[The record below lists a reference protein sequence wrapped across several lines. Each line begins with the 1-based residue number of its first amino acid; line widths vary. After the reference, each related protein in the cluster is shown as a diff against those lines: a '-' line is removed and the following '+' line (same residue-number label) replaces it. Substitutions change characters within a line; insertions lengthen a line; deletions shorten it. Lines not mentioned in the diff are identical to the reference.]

1 MERAY
6 LARHGESELSFAK
19 LTNGDP
25 AVPCALTETGRSEA
39 RRLGELL
46 AGTAIDLCAVSE
58 FERAQETADLAL
70 AGRGVPRLVL
80 PGLNDIKVGSY
91 EGHSI
96 DEYRAW
102 ARSHGPDDD
111 PQGGGESRAGVIR
124 RYVETYRTILA
135 RPEATI
141 LVVGHALT
149 VRYILD
155 AVAGGPPARAVEW
168 VPYAEPFPITA
179 AELSVALERLAAWTL
194 APSWQS

>member
-25 AVPCALTETGRSEA
+25 AVPCALTGTGRSEA

-58 FERAQETADLAL
+58 FQRAQETADLAL
-70 AGRGVPRLVL
+70 AGRDVPRLVL

-96 DEYRAW
+96 DDYRAW
-102 ARSHGPDDD
+102 ARSHGPGDD
-111 PQGGGESRAGVIR
+111 PPGDGESRVGVIR
-124 RYVETYRTILA
+124 RYVGTYRTILA

-141 LVVGHALT
+141 LVVAHALT
-149 VRYILD
+149 VRYVLD
-155 AVAGGPPARAVEW
+155 AIAGRAPARKVEW
-168 VPYAEPFPITA
+168 VPYAEPFPVTA
-179 AELSVALERLAAWTL
+179 AELSGALERLAAWTL